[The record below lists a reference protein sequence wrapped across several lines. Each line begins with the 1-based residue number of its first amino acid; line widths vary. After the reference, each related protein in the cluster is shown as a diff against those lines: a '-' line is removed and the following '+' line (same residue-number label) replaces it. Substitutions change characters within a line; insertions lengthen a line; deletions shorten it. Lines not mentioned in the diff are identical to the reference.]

1 MTNEEAW
8 VDLANSILRLRRSFV
23 RLGLQPPKAIEVAT
37 YEDGM
42 RLKSRTPGDLVRFD
56 PGMGRHDDPE
66 WVGTVCGTELRF
78 PGKWRARE
86 RGGRDLV

>member
-8 VDLANSILRLRRSFV
+8 VDLANSILRMRRSFV
-23 RLGLQPPKAIEVAT
+23 RLGLQPPKAIELASHK
-37 YEDGM
+37 DGD
-42 RLKSRTPGDLVRFD
+42 RLRCCTPGDLVRFD

-66 WVGTVCGTELRF
+66 WVATICGTEVRY
-78 PGKWRARE
+78 PGHWRARE